1 MKMPSKRNKPISETQ
16 LVSLADITFLIIF
29 FFMLTSSFMRDKVK
43 INLPEIPKVAET
55 KSLHTVSL
63 DSQGRIYLNGDA
75 VDNKEMLEAQLK
87 DLLTGKTKDDEL
99 EVRLKCERSLP
110 FKDYK
115 GVLEAISNA
124 GGVISVMHEVK
135 PGAAPEPV
143 AAAVAPAKK

>member
-43 INLPEIPKVAET
+43 INLPEIPKIAET

-63 DSQGRIYLNGDA
+63 DSQGRIFLNGDPI
-75 VDNKEMLEAQLK
+75 DNKEMLEAQLK
-87 DLLTGKTKDDEL
+87 DLLAGKTKDDEL

-115 GVLEAISNA
+115 GVLEAVSNA

-135 PGAAPEPV
+135 PGSAQPV
-143 AAAVAPAKK
+143 AATVAPAKK